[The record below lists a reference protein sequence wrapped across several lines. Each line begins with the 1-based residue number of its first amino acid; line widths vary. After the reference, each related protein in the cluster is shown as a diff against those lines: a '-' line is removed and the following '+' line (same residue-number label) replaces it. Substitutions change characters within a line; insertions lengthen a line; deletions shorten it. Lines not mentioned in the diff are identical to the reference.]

1 MILTS
6 GIDLKFVFLI
16 IYLFAN
22 FVVDVYS
29 VDQML

>member
-16 IYLFAN
+16 IYLFVN
-22 FVVDVYS
+22 IVVDVYS